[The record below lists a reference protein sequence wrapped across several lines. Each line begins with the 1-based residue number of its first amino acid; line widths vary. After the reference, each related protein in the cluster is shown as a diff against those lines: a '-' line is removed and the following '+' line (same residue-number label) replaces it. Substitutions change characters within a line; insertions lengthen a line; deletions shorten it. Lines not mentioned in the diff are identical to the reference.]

1 MRAKG
6 IRGGRL
12 PPGRPSGGRRRPRAA
27 TASSGKR
34 DRTASLAARPMVQK
48 PAPFPGADIRP
59 FPAGAHPGRFDERG
73 AAPFAGV
80 DYDPQGHHPP
90 PPEPEPDPSDEGGGE
105 AGAGLSAAVRARLTQ
120 TGAIARRYSA
130 DA

>member
-1 MRAKG
+1 MPRPPRPESAADGFACRRTNRSEARAVPRRG
-6 IRGGRL
+6 I
-12 PPGRPSGGRRRPRAA
+12 
-27 TASSGKR
+27 TA
-34 DRTASLAARPMVQK
+34 P
-48 PAPFPGADIRP
+48 
-59 FPAGAHPGRFDERG
+59 PAGAHPGRIDERG

-90 PPEPEPDPSDEGGGE
+90 PEPEPDPSDEGGGG
-105 AGAGLSAAVRARLTQ
+105 AGAGRSAAVRARFTQ